1 MEDFPQ
7 EPTSSQPNRTST
19 ASTITPIYFGTALA
33 IAFAIGLFIGLT
45 GRPLVIRDVPVQ
57 VVVTVVPNQSV
68 ETGGQASV
76 SQDEPDNEST
86 ASSTTNQSE
95 NEEFPQAVS
104 DGDATPTIMEFV
116 MADARHIQGDT
127 NAPVTM
133 VEYSDF
139 K

>member
-7 EPTSSQPNRTST
+7 EPSSAYDHQP
-19 ASTITPIYFGTALA
+19 ATPPTVSPVYFGTALA

-57 VVVTVVPNQSV
+57 VVVTVVPNPNGEAVAQAPAAAAESAGGSGANQTAVDQSA
-68 ETGGQASV
+68 QAS
-76 SQDEPDNEST
+76 
-86 ASSTTNQSE
+86 A
-95 NEEFPQAVS
+95 
-104 DGDATPTIMEFV
+104 DGTATPTLMEYV
-116 MADARHIQGDT
+116 MSDARHIQGDA
-127 NAPVTM
+127 NAPVTV